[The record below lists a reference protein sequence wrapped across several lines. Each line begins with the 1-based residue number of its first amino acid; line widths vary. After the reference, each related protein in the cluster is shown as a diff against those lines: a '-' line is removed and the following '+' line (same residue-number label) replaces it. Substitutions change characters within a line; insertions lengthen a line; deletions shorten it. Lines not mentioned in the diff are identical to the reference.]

1 MVSKRTII
9 GAVEV
14 LNMDQCE
21 LASRIANLEKKV
33 ESLEKAAKVK
43 PAKVKVLNTAPKGRG
58 AKEKAKKKVG
68 RPRK

>member
-58 AKEKAKKKVG
+58 AKEKAKKKAG